1 MEYLTRIKEI
11 NLSTIDEG
19 SFKQRHVGC
28 IVFTSNKQILLQ
40 RRPLH
45 WRTFPGKIA
54 TFGGHVEEKETPS
67 EALVR
72 ELREEL
78 GAVVKGDELI
88 VLGTITEEITQY
100 KELIYLYY
108 WHDKRDTIT
117 GCYECEAQYF
127 TAVNE
132 ALHHPEL
139 MDDVHWALIECQNRK
154 LLL

>member
-11 NLSTIDEG
+11 NLSTIDES
-19 SFKQRHVGC
+19 SFKQRYVGC
-28 IVFTSNKQILLQ
+28 IVLTSDKQILLQ
-40 RRPLH
+40 SRPPH

-67 EALVR
+67 EALIR

-78 GAVVKGDELI
+78 GAQVKSDELI
-88 VLGTITEEITQY
+88 VLGAIAEEITKY
-100 KELIYLYY
+100 KDLVYLYY
-108 WHDKRDTIT
+108 WHDKKETIT
-117 GCYECEAQYF
+117 GFYECEAQYF
-127 TAVNE
+127 TDVNE

-139 MDDVHWALIECQNRK
+139 MDDVRWALIECQNRK